1 MKDFLGW
8 NDAIARHFFRPEN
21 AGRTVFLYVTHDVIA
36 EIGQG
41 EGVPDFVA
49 AMQSGPPWKTR
60 TGLCQMALQ
69 AMRGWRNK
77 NLSYPPYVGYLA
89 LFVLALD
96 VPGFHPN
103 AYYAPLRKL
112 LGEEP
117 INGQYNSFEQMLELW
132 DDLEQW
138 VNEDMAGTLGIV
150 RTDFAGA
157 WMHVGVPAAQA
168 ILRADEREHL
178 HEIFAEEGL
187 DPEYPPTDAE
197 LRATVLANA
206 HGRLL
211 NRTIK
216 ALEEGKGDYSAVLLE
231 RIAAELEVW
240 DGTAIA
246 ADETGSAARGQ
257 AFLCIRL
264 DEIAK
269 RASVSLRCRFG
280 GQIPRTVTLVL
291 HGQELTCEEAG
302 AFSKP
307 LRHGSEPFDAAKLDW
322 MKSATLRSP
331 EGTLTVRFAGC
342 DHRVFISGRERGISG
357 WVETA
362 RIDPTRPFLIAAAGS
377 LADRINTWGGASVT
391 GFREREFSGAPE
403 GWRFF
408 SGDRALD
415 DVGIGDGAPR
425 LRFERQARRIRVSGG
440 IRIPGKNSYFWFAP
454 PKIRLDAPTA
464 DPVEVNGI
472 AAAAEEDGS
481 FSVPEELLSER
492 LITVTC
498 GTLKSRIFLEDG
510 GDLPEWQERSYLVDG
525 SVLLGSH
532 PDLAPVIPPPVDAE
546 FEPAFPV
553 VGHGRRAEVIGRFP
567 GEIVPYK
574 GGSVPFT
581 PVWLLVHHGRDD
593 IRPYYVAPAIV
604 EPGAAKAPR
613 KALRAWKDALWYDR
627 MLIAPPKFKPLRD
640 LWGKYRDAAQH
651 VQVR

>member
-41 EGVPDFVA
+41 EGVSDFVA
-49 AMQSGPPWKTR
+49 AMQAGPPWKTR
-60 TGLCQMALQ
+60 TGLCQRALQ
-69 AMRGWRNK
+69 AMRGWRDK
-77 NLSYPPYVGYLA
+77 GLSCPPYVGYLA

-103 AYYAPLRKL
+103 AYYARLRTL

-117 INGQYNSFEQMLELW
+117 VNGQYNSFPEMLELW

-138 VNEDMAGTLGIV
+138 ANEDKAGTLGIV

-168 ILRADEREHL
+168 ILRADERERL

-187 DPEYPPTDAE
+187 DPEYPPTAAE

-216 ALEEGKGDYSAVLLE
+216 ALEEGTGDYSAVLLE

-240 DGTAIA
+240 DGAPVVF
-246 ADETGSAARGQ
+246 DETGSAARGQ
-257 AFLCIRL
+257 AFLCVRI

-269 RASVSLRCRFG
+269 QALVSLRCRFG
-280 GQIPRTVTLVL
+280 GQMPRTVTLL
-291 HGQELTCEEAG
+291 LQGQELTCEEAG

-307 LRHGSEPFDAAKLDW
+307 LRHGSGAFDAAKLDW
-322 MKSATLRSP
+322 TKSAMLRSP
-331 EGTLTVRFAGC
+331 EGTLTVRFSGC
-342 DHRVFISGRERGISG
+342 DHRVFISGRERGIDG

-362 RIDPTRPFLIAAAGS
+362 RIDPTRPFLIAAAGN
-377 LADRINTWGGASVT
+377 LADRINTWGATSAV
-391 GFREREFSGAPE
+391 GFRERVIVGGPE

-408 SGDRALD
+408 SGNRALD
-415 DVGIGDGAPR
+415 DAGIGDAA
-425 LRFERQARRIRVSGG
+425 LRMRFDRQARRIRVSGG

-472 AAAAEEDGS
+472 AAVAEDDGS
-481 FSVPEELLSER
+481 FSVPDELLTER

-498 GTLKSRIFLEDG
+498 GKLKTRIFLEDG
-510 GDLPEWQERSYLVDG
+510 GVLPEWQERAYLTDG
-525 SVLLGSH
+525 SVLLGAH
-532 PDLAPVIPPPVDAE
+532 PDRVTVTPPPVTAP
-546 FEPAFPV
+546 FEPIRPV
-553 VGHGRRAEVIGRFP
+553 VDRDRRVEVIGQFP
-567 GEIVPYK
+567 GEIMPYE
-574 GGSVPFT
+574 GAASPFA

-593 IRPYYVAPAIV
+593 IRAHYVATAIV
-604 EPGAAKAPR
+604 EPGAAKASK
-613 KALRAWKDALWYDR
+613 KALRAWKDALWYSR
-627 MLIAPPKFKPLRD
+627 MRITPPKFKPLRE
-640 LWGKYRDAAQH
+640 LWGRYRDIAQH
-651 VQVR
+651 VEVR

>member
-41 EGVPDFVA
+41 EGVPGFVA
-49 AMQSGPPWKTR
+49 SMRSGPPWKTR

-77 NLSYPPYVGYLA
+77 GLFYPPYIGYLA

-103 AYYAPLRKL
+103 AYYARLRTL

-117 INGQYNSFEQMLELW
+117 VNGQYNSFEQMLELW

-138 VNEDMAGTLGIV
+138 ANGDMAGTLGIV

-157 WMHVGVPAAQA
+157 WLHVGVPAAQA

-197 LRATVLANA
+197 LRATVLASG

-240 DGTAIA
+240 DGTAIVS
-246 ADETGSAARGQ
+246 DEGGSAPRGQ
-257 AFLCIRL
+257 AFLCIRV

-280 GQIPRTVTLVL
+280 GQILRTVTLIL

-307 LRHGSEPFDAAKLDW
+307 LRHGGEPFDAAKLDW
-322 MKSATLRSP
+322 AKSATLRSS
-331 EGTLTVRFAGC
+331 EGTLTVRFPGC
-342 DHRVFISGRERGISG
+342 DHRIFISGRERGISG

-362 RIDPTRPFLIAAAGS
+362 RIDPTRPFLIVAAGS
-377 LADRINTWGGASVT
+377 LADRINTWGATSAI
-391 GFREREFSGAPE
+391 GFRERELTGGRE

-415 DVGIGDGAPR
+415 DAGISDAAAR

-454 PKIRLDAPTA
+454 PKVRLDAPTA
-464 DPVEVNGI
+464 DAVEVNGI
-472 AAAAEEDGS
+472 AAVAEEDGS
-481 FSVPEELLSER
+481 FRVPEELLSER

-498 GTLKSRIFLEDG
+498 GKLKTRIFLEDG
-510 GDLPEWQERSYLVDG
+510 GELPEWQERSYLADG
-525 SVLLGSH
+525 SVLLGAH
-532 PDLAPVIPPPVDAE
+532 PDRVPVTPPPEDAK
-546 FEPAFPV
+546 FEPVLPV
-553 VGHGRRAEVIGRFP
+553 VGRGRRTDVIGRFP
-567 GEIVPYK
+567 GEIAAYE
-574 GGSVPFT
+574 GGVVPFAA
-581 PVWLLVHHGRDD
+581 VWLLVHHGRDD
-593 IRPYYVAPAIV
+593 IRPYYVAATIV
-604 EPGAAKAPR
+604 EPGTAKAPK
-613 KALRAWKDALWYDR
+613 KALRAWKDALWYSR
-627 MLIAPPKFKPLRD
+627 MRVTPPKFKPLRD
-640 LWGKYRDAAQH
+640 LWGKYRDAARH
-651 VQVR
+651 V